1 MTTLERPPGPGRTA
15 TAPAAGP
22 AGAGGRSRV
31 LGVAGVF
38 AAGILLLA
46 VLSVWHL
53 TQGTAHLGVGELLR
67 AVWPWSSDA
76 GGASD
81 TRDTAVAVLVSSR
94 VPRLLAGLLV
104 GLALGVAGTVL
115 QSVARNPLASPDTLA
130 VNAGAYVAVV
140 AVAAFGISLPF
151 FANGLVAFVGG
162 LAAAGLVLAVA
173 RGGATGPT
181 RLVLA
186 GSAVALALSSLTTVL
201 LMLFQERTT
210 GLFAWGAGTT
220 VQSGTHQVALAAPV
234 VGLGVAATLVLAHR
248 LDVLGLG
255 DDTATVLGVDV
266 RRTRV
271 VAIVLAVLL
280 AAAAVTVTGPMGF
293 VGLGAPVV
301 ARLVARRVPGLGRHL
316 LLLPFAGLVGAIV
329 VVAADVVLR
338 LVVPASVSIVVP
350 TGVVTTLFGASLLVW
365 LARRVR
371 DGGPAAAT
379 AARGAGGAVRSRA
392 WVVGVVVVLVAALV
406 AAFVAALLLGD
417 RVVLLGDVAN
427 WARGLAGDE
436 VTFVLQQR
444 WPRVL
449 AALLGGGAL
458 ALAGAIVQAVCR
470 NPLAEPSLLGV
481 TPGASVGAVAV
492 VLLVPGVGIW
502 PVMGAATVAALA
514 TFALVYR
521 LASGRRGGAGGGRGL
536 SSDRLVLIGV
546 GVSAAAGAVTTLIVL
561 GASPWNTSL
570 ALTWLSGST
579 YGRTLDQLVPVALCL
594 LVGLP
599 LALLGARSLDLVALD
614 EDVPRVLGVPLDRFR
629 LGYLV
634 LAAVLTAAAACAVG
648 ALGFVGLVAPHA
660 ARALV
665 GARHR
670 LVLPVAVGL
679 GALLVSVAD
688 TIGRTVVA
696 PAQIAAGLVTA
707 LVGAPYFVW
716 LLWRT
721 RGAH

>member
-1 MTTLERPPGPGRTA
+1 VL
-15 TAPAAGP
+15 AAG
-22 AGAGGRSRV
+22 
-31 LGVAGVF
+31 
-38 AAGILLLA
+38 
-46 VLSVWHL
+46 
-53 TQGTAHLGVGELLR
+53 
-67 AVWPWSSDA
+67 
-76 GGASD
+76 
-81 TRDTAVAVLVSSR
+81 
-94 VPRLLAGLLV
+94 LV
-104 GLALGVAGTVL
+104 GSALALSGVVFQAIL
-115 QSVARNPLASPDTLA
+115 RNPLASPDTLA
-130 VNAGAYVAVV
+130 VNAGAYVSVV

-162 LAAAGLVLAVA
+162 LAASGLVLAVA

-220 VQSGTHQVALAAPV
+220 VQSGTHQVALAAPI
-234 VGLGVAATLVLAHR
+234 VGIGVAATLVLAHR

-280 AAAAVTVTGPMGF
+280 SAAAVTVTGPMGF

-316 LLLPFAGLVGAIV
+316 LLLPFAGLVGALV

-338 LVVPASVSIVVP
+338 LVVPADVSISVP
-350 TGVVTTLFGASLLVW
+350 TGVVTTLFGAALLVW

-379 AARGAGGAVRSRA
+379 SARGAGGAVRTRA

-406 AAFVAALLLGD
+406 AAFAAALLLGD

-427 WARGLAGDE
+427 WVRGTAGDE

-470 NPLAEPSLLGV
+470 NPLAEPGLLGV

-502 PVMGAATVAALA
+502 PVMGAATIAALA

-521 LASGRRGGAGGGRGL
+521 LASGRRGTGGGRGL

-579 YGRTLDQLVPVALCL
+579 YGRTLDQLVPVAICL
-594 LVGLP
+594 LAGLP
-599 LALLGARSLDLVALD
+599 LALAGARSLDLVALD
-614 EDVPRVLGVPLDRFR
+614 EDVPRVLGVSLDRFR

-665 GARHR
+665 GARNR

-688 TIGRTVVA
+688 TVGRTVVA
-696 PAQIAAGLVTA
+696 PSQLAAGLVTA
-707 LVGAPYFVW
+707 MVGAPYFVW

-721 RGAH
+721 RAAR